1 MRILL
6 VSHTA
11 MSRTAG
17 QPRLHALAN
26 HPDFEVTALVPD
38 RMNFYGKWETAETPV
53 NPKFRYV
60 IGAARG
66 QNVAGQWYLQHYPT
80 ALKALICELKPD
92 VLDLW
97 HEPWSLVS
105 AQAIA
110 LARKYSPQ
118 TRILTETE
126 QNIYKRLP
134 PPFAQFQAYT
144 LRHAHYL
151 VGRNAEAIEVAR
163 RKGWQGES
171 RVIPNS
177 VDCDLFQPAAA
188 RSQNEIF
195 RIGYVGRLVPE
206 KGLSDLLAAFAH
218 LPNDSELILAG
229 EGSMRQELEAQAQT
243 LGIASRVTF
252 VGNMPYLA
260 LPPLMQSFDV
270 LVLPSR
276 TTATWKE
283 QFGRVLIEAGA
294 CGIPVIGSSSGAI
307 PEVIADAGLVFPE
320 GDIAR
325 LAGCLNQLKDSP
337 QERETLGKIG
347 RERAVWR
354 YSWKQTAKFMA
365 AIYHEMRQR
374 GNRENSL

>member
-1 MRILL
+1 MRVLL

-17 QPRLHALAN
+17 QPRLHALAAC
-26 HPDFEVTALVPD
+26 PDIELTALVPD
-38 RMNFYGKWETAETPV
+38 RMNFYGKWETAETPQ

-60 IGAARG
+60 VGKARG
-66 QNVAGQWYLQHYPT
+66 QNIAGQWYLQNYPN
-80 ALKALICELKPD
+80 ALKSLIRELKPD

-118 TRILTETE
+118 TCIVTETE

-151 VGRNAEAIEVAR
+151 VGRNAEALEVAQH
-163 RKGWQGES
+163 KGWLGKSQ
-171 RVIPNS
+171 VVPNS
-177 VDCDLFQPAAA
+177 VDCNLFQPAQKLVANT
-188 RSQNEIF
+188 QF

-206 KGLSDLLAAFAH
+206 KGLSDLLTAFAL
-218 LPNDSELILAG
+218 LPEDATFILAG
-229 EGSMRQELEAQAQT
+229 EGSMRQALEAQART
-243 LGIASRVTF
+243 LGVASRVTF
-252 VGNMPYLA
+252 AGNVPYLE
-260 LPPLMQSFDV
+260 LPARMQSLDV

-276 TTATWKE
+276 TTPTWKE

-294 CGIPVIGSSSGAI
+294 CGVPVIGSSSGAI
-307 PEVIADAGLVFPE
+307 PEVIAAAGLVFPE

-325 LAGCLNQLKDSP
+325 LADCLNQLRNSP
-337 QERETLGKIG
+337 EKRESLGRIG
-347 RERAVWR
+347 RERAVSL
-354 YSWKQTAKFMA
+354 YSWERTAQQMHR
-365 AIYHEMRQR
+365 IYREMLAEART
-374 GNRENSL
+374 